1 MSNSQIMS
9 MWMEKWC
16 SFLRQGDVAD
26 SFGSRSVW
34 QTDSPVD
41 FISIDVKLSNH
52 VSVDGQMVQ
61 FFEAG

>member
-1 MSNSQIMS
+1 MDRKEI
-9 MWMEKWC
+9 KI
-16 SFLRQGDVAD
+16 LRQGDVAD
-26 SFGSRSVW
+26 SFVSRSMW

-61 FFEAG
+61 FFEAR